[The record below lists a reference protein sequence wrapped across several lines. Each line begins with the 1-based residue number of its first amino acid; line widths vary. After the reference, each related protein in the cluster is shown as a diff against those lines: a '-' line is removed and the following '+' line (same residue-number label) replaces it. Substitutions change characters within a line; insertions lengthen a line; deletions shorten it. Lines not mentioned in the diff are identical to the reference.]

1 MESKTQIL
9 SEQKADNIMQAE
21 SETHSSAQILK
32 RQRKKNYE
40 KINDEIRKK
49 IIFRVTVLGNKL
61 KTICEELNIN
71 VSSAKNVLAIYKKEG
86 RVEKKKYRVKRKK
99 SIDEHET
106 PSSKGQILEKEI
118 VKNVP
123 SINLTLLSE
132 ILNNTNQPLSL
143 QPHNLNSLSMG
154 LIMDNYCMCP
164 VTPQAYQNSVPWS
177 MHNMEE
183 YLKSFTQ
190 MMINYNKMMSSSI

>member
-1 MESKTQIL
+1 MESETQIISL
-9 SEQKADNIMQAE
+9 QKADNLVHADLD
-21 SETHSSAQILK
+21 THSNEQVLK

-99 SIDEHET
+99 SIDEHEA
-106 PSSKGQILEKEI
+106 PSPKGQILEKTNS
-118 VKNVP
+118 KSVP
-123 SINLTLLSE
+123 SINLTLLNE
-132 ILNNTNQPLSL
+132 ILSNTNKPINMQP
-143 QPHNLNSLSMG
+143 QTLNSLSMG
-154 LIMDNYCMCP
+154 LIMENYCMCP
-164 VTPQAYQNSVPWS
+164 VTPQAYQNSTPWS